1 MTDATGARIL
11 GAPADRV
18 DGPLKVTGAAPYP
31 SDVTLPGLVHAALVH
46 AAITAGKITRIDT
59 ARAQAAPGVLAV
71 ITHENAPA
79 LPDGPMTQLGPSPQF
94 PLKDNR
100 VLYHHQPVAIVVAR
114 TREQAT
120 SAARL
125 VELSCEE
132 SQAILGIGNPLAPV
146 VANPWG
152 LDTVRG
158 DAAAALASA
167 EVVYDQEFTTA
178 AQTCN
183 PLGLFATVAH
193 WEGDRLIVHDST
205 QWPAQARTILA
216 TVFSVPEENV
226 RVLTTWAAGSGRDCA
241 PGSTRLRPCWRR
253 GW

>member
-1 MTDATGARIL
+1 MTDAIGSTIL
-11 GAPADRV
+11 GAPVDRV
-18 DGPLKVTGAAPYP
+18 DGPVKVAGAAKYP
-31 SDVTLPGLVHAALVH
+31 SDVTLAGLVHAALVH
-46 AAITAGKITRIDT
+46 ATIAVGTITRIDT
-59 ARAQAAPGVLAV
+59 ARAEAAPGVLTV

-79 LPDGPMTQLGPSPQF
+79 LPDAPTTQLGPSPQL

-100 VLYHHQPVAIVVAR
+100 VLYHRQPVAIVVAQ

-132 SQAILGIGNPLAPV
+132 SQAILGIDNPLAPV

-152 LDTVRG
+152 MDTVRG

-167 EVVYDQEFTTA
+167 EVVYDQEFTIA
-178 AQTCN
+178 AETNN

-193 WEGDRLIVHDST
+193 WQGDRLTVHDST
-205 QWPAQARTILA
+205 QWPTQARATLA
-216 TVFSVPEENV
+216 TFFSVPEENV
-226 RVLTTWAAGSGRDCA
+226 RVLVPYLAAGSARDSVPGR
-241 PGSTRLRPCWRR
+241 TRF
-253 GW
+253 